1 MPLEAT
7 DNASPA
13 DTDRADRTREPATR
27 REFSSSVPGPIKARE
42 PQPKLEQGHQEPLY
56 VRVYCVIMPICLVS
70 ILVTILWYLNVFD
83 QVAITF
89 GNHE

>member
-1 MPLEAT
+1 MSSTLT
-7 DNASPA
+7 
-13 DTDRADRTREPATR
+13 TR
-27 REFSSSVPGPIKARE
+27 SSQCAVPGPIKARE